1 MVMNMAAEPLFKG
14 LVSDEFDRPVA
25 TATVGD
31 EPCYVIDDAGFMRH
45 VPSRP
50 IDLEILRSLFKQIKG
65 NENMIADQAAKMT
78 GQDDIFS
85 HAILEASLKNIDNQY
100 ELMLEH
106 GIPEETRAYLGLMG
120 FRVVLDIHGE
130 ILKVEYP
137 SAPPSDQ
144 GGDGE

>member
-1 MVMNMAAEPLFKG
+1 MPAEPLFKG

-25 TATVGD
+25 TAKVGD
-31 EPCYVIDDAGFMRH
+31 EPCYVIDDAGFLRH

-50 IDLEILRSLFKQIKG
+50 IDLEILRSLFKQIEG
-65 NENMIADQAAKMT
+65 NEDVIADQAAKMT
-78 GQDDIFS
+78 GQDDLFS
-85 HAILEASLKNIDNQY
+85 HAILEASLKNIDKQY
-100 ELMLEH
+100 EFMLEH

-120 FRVVLDIHGE
+120 FRVILDIHGD

-144 GGDGE
+144 GGEGE